1 MATKLDN
8 PPKRSTKCGYGYRGF
23 EFASMRNIYDDILFS
38 DDECGMMA
46 AGCVLMISYE
56 DLGLTG
62 DGGVAF
68 AATRATGREAV
79 SDGYGGRTNYKITR
93 IGECGPD
100 GEILG
105 REALAAYDAHMADC
119 VRTWCSSPDDFAEA
133 MLDYYRNAA
142 LESLGLDYAD
152 VGFDQG
158 LDTVAGYVMASGDI
172 STVKCFAKT
181 CNLLFDGIDRATE
194 TPAVLSAMRE
204 LIAEDV
210 AGVPEKLQSGQ
221 KRHMQSFCGS
231 LEERTVSGLFGS
243 DDYIAHHRSVYT
255 ARGARQGRRPIP
267 DYVGPQAVREAQ
279 EPDLSP

>member
-1 MATKLDN
+1 MARKLDN
-8 PPKRSTKCGYGYRGF
+8 PPRRSTRCGYGYRGHDF
-23 EFASMRNIYDDILFS
+23 VCMQKIYDGILFS

-46 AGCVLMISYE
+46 AGSVLMVPYTE
-56 DLGLTG
+56 LGMDG

-68 AATRATGREAV
+68 TATRATGREAV

-105 REALAAYDAHMADC
+105 QAALAAYDEYMADC
-119 VRTWCSSPDDFAEA
+119 VRTWCSTPDYFAEV

-158 LDTVAGYVMASGDI
+158 LDTVAEYVMASGDI
-172 STVKCFAKT
+172 FTVKCFAKT
-181 CNLLFDGIDRATE
+181 CNLLSDGLDRATE
-194 TPAVLSAMRE
+194 TPAVMSAMRE
-204 LIAEDV
+204 LIAED
-210 AGVPEKLQSGQ
+210 AARVPEKLQSGQ
-221 KRHMQSFCGS
+221 KRHMQSFCGN
-231 LEERTVSGLFGS
+231 LDDRTVSDLFGS
-243 DDYIAHHRSVYT
+243 DEYIAHHRSVYT